1 MPKPSSSTDFP
12 NTWRSRAL
20 SPAWW
25 PLLGFALL
33 IGIRAIKLDAMVGAY
48 TGCQQCIL
56 PGLIHHDLAMLG
68 LLAGLL
74 ALDLLVSW
82 TWARVILRACAVL
95 LVLLY
100 ALDLALFASLTHRL
114 YLGDLLT
121 FGSEGGAVAG
131 FVRALLQRPDIAS
144 WLAVAVLA
152 VLIAVAVAWPRRRKV
167 TAGLVLLTVA
177 AAMLG
182 LWAMPLTHTRYV
194 HPEIVDNLAEINLGN
209 SANKSYS
216 PRFQK
221 LMKAQPPQVQASCTR
236 KPGSDR
242 PDVILVAV
250 ESLSAYHSKLLGGH
264 MDALPKLDAI
274 AKNNHYFTR
283 FVANGFNTNGGR
295 IALYTGRAPLPP
307 PGLAR
312 TLPLRAYAFKSNTLT
327 NFARQAGYSSHY
339 FTSGDLGFVNSKPW
353 LQALGFDSIEGAES
367 PFYKGMKRWQFDA
380 PEDEALFDR
389 VLDWLDKRSDK
400 KPFLA
405 TLLTVSSHPPFVDP
419 RTGKIDQLGTFRYV
433 DAQLAR
439 FYRELNARH
448 FFRHGVLMITGDHR
462 SMTPLHADEYQ
473 RWGERAFS
481 RVPMIVVGD
490 VDMPSVVNQSFAQ
503 TDVPTS
509 FAWLA
514 GTETCLDSAHGNFA
528 RPEPQPPGYIL
539 HASGD
544 QPERVDVFFG
554 QKTGQIILDGDDS
567 RWHGPKALDWKQILD
582 TVNRQRI
589 RQSGIASSSGR
600 PPRP

>member
-1 MPKPSSSTDFP
+1 MPKPSSSTDFA
-12 NTWRSRAL
+12 NTWRSTAL

-33 IGIRAIKLDAMVGAY
+33 VGIRAIRLDAMVGAY
-48 TGCQQCIL
+48 TGCQHCML

-82 TWARVILRACAVL
+82 KWARIILRGCAVL
-95 LVLLY
+95 LVLFY

-114 YLGDLLT
+114 YLGDLLA
-121 FGSEGGAVAG
+121 FGAEGGAVAG
-131 FVRALLQRPDIAS
+131 FVRALMQRPDIAS
-144 WLAVAVLA
+144 WLAVALLV
-152 VLIAVAVAWPRRRKV
+152 VLIAVTTAWPRRCKA
-167 TAGLVLLTVA
+167 TAGLLLLAFAVA
-177 AAMLG
+177 MFG
-182 LWAMPLTHTRYV
+182 LWALPLTHTRYV
-194 HPEIVDNLAEINLGN
+194 HPEIVGNLAEINFDN
-209 SANKSYS
+209 SANKRYS
-216 PRFQK
+216 PHFQAV
-221 LMKAQPPQVQASCTR
+221 MKAQPPQVRTSCTR

-250 ESLSAYHSKLLGGH
+250 ESLSAYHSKLLDGH
-264 MDALPKLDAI
+264 MDALPQLDAI
-274 AKNNHYFTR
+274 ARNNHYFTD

-312 TLPLRAYAFKSNTLT
+312 TLPLRAYVFKHDTLT
-327 NFARQAGYSSHY
+327 SLARKAGYSSHY
-339 FTSGDLGFVNSKPW
+339 FTSGDLGFVNSEPW

-367 PFYKGMKRWQFDA
+367 SFYKGMKRWQFDA
-380 PEDEALFDR
+380 PEDKALFDR
-389 VLDWLDKRSDK
+389 VLDWMDKRNDK

-419 RTGKIDQLGTFRYV
+419 ETGKIDQLGTFRYV
-433 DAQLAR
+433 DEQLAR
-439 FYRELNARH
+439 FYRELDERH

-462 SMTPLHADEYQ
+462 SMTPLHADEYR

-481 RVPMIVVGD
+481 RVPMVVIGD
-490 VDMPSVVNQSFAQ
+490 VDMPRVVQKSFAQ

-514 GTETCLDSAHGNFA
+514 GTETCLDSARGNFA
-528 RPEPQPPGYIL
+528 RPDPQPPSYIL
-539 HASGD
+539 HASGA

-554 QKTGQIILDGDDS
+554 KKTGKIILDGDDS
-567 RWHGPKALDWKQILD
+567 SWQGPAPSDWQDILAR
-582 TVNRQRI
+582 VNYQRMLEAESAQEN
-589 RQSGIASSSGR
+589 R
-600 PPRP
+600 